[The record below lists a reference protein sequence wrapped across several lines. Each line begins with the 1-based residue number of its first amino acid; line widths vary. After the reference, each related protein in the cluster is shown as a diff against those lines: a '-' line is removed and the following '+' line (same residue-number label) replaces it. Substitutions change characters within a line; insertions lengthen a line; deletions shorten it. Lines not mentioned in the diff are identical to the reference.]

1 VGRGGSSVWWDVP
14 GGHGHDGSDVGRP
27 GMRVSGGRVSGGRER
42 ASSGRGFGR
51 VSVGRERAR
60 SERGFGRGSPYN
72 HPPLRKASTRCLV
85 RRRERTERD
94 GTESSGSDATWGRGV
109 VSVEFCDFFGGI
121 ADLVCILPGVAF
133 CSVAFP
139 FDQVLE
145 SPSVHS
151 TVQDL
156 FHCVLLFSVDEFWW
170 RGGTYASAGDWV
182 GRGGC
187 QLYYIKDR
195 VQTFHRGWQGEAV
208 GIRSDS
214 SFYRERT

>member
-1 VGRGGSSVWWDVP
+1 MRWDVP
-14 GGHGHDGSDVGRP
+14 GSHVRDESNVGRP

-60 SERGFGRGSPYN
+60 GGRGFGRGSPYN

-85 RRRERTERD
+85 CQGERTERD
-94 GTESSGSDATWGRGV
+94 GTEGSGSDTTWGSGV
-109 VSVEFCDFFGGI
+109 VSVEFRDFLGGI

-139 FDQVLE
+139 LDQVLE
-145 SPSVHS
+145 SPTVHS

-156 FHCVLLFSVDEFWW
+156 FHCILLFSVDEFWG
-170 RGGTYASAGDWV
+170 RGRAYASAGDRV

-187 QLYYIKDR
+187 QLYYVKDR
-195 VQTFHRGWQGEAV
+195 V
-208 GIRSDS
+208 
-214 SFYRERT
+214 